1 MFGNDQPLILQL
13 LELPMAENLLKGLV
27 LELEDCSF
35 PLVVEIIATTNQ
47 EEAFMNAD
55 AAILVGAKPRLKG
68 MERRDLLIDNGKIF
82 K

>member
-55 AAILVGAKPRLKG
+55 AAILVGAKPILKG